1 MLEGQASPADG
12 TLKVP
17 VLRGVEHKDFMR
29 DLLVFCRALRNRKVK
44 VTTGRVLDLYNS
56 LKFIDLTRKDD
67 FRVAARSNLISG
79 YDELKIFDELFDEFW
94 GIDHDEDMS
103 PEGLEGCGPEGEPP
117 PIDQDGCGPEGED
130 SGQDGMDDNQE
141 GEGEGQGEGEEEE
154 VFVMDDDDEGRDGED
169 GDPSGDEENLPSYS
183 PFEILAVKDFGN
195 FKGEEVEEIRQL
207 IAELAP
213 KLATRLSRRK
223 TPTPRKK
230 FVDMRRTIRK
240 NLRYG
245 SDIVHLFHRKQKIKK
260 NDIVLICDVSGSMD
274 AYSQFLV
281 QFIYGLQSEIK
292 NIETA
297 VFSTRLTIATPYLKE
312 RDLHKALSRLAA
324 KVHDWSGGT
333 NIGGCL
339 KHFNERWG
347 TMMVSKR
354 TIVIIISDGW
364 DRGEIETLDREMRR
378 LRNRCRKLI
387 WLNPLLGSP
396 GYKPIDRGMR
406 TALPYLD
413 QFLPAHN
420 LNSLTTLAETLT
432 LD

>member
-1 MLEGQASPADG
+1 MLEEQSRPATDG
-12 TLKVP
+12 GLKIP
-17 VLRGVEHKDFMR
+17 VLRGAANKDFTR
-29 DLLVFCRALRNRKVK
+29 DLLLFCRQLRSRNVK
-44 VTTGRVLDLYNS
+44 VTTGKVLGLYNS

-67 FRVAARSNLISG
+67 FRAATRSNLISSQ
-79 YDELKIFDELFDEFW
+79 EEQKIFDELFNQFW
-94 GIDHDEDMS
+94 GIDREDEMS
-103 PEGLEGCGPEGEPP
+103 PDGLEGCAPEGEPP
-117 PIDQDGCGPEGED
+117 PFDQEGCGPEGED
-130 SGQDGMDDNQE
+130 SGQEGAEDGLQD
-141 GEGEGQGEGEEEE
+141 GQGEGEEEE
-154 VFVMDDDDEGRDGED
+154 LFLMNEDEEDQEGEE
-169 GDPSGDEENLPSYS
+169 GEPSGDEESLPSYS
-183 PFEILAVKDFGN
+183 PYEVLAVKDFGS
-195 FKGEEVEEIRQL
+195 FKGDEVEEIRKL

-230 FVDMRRTIRK
+230 FIDMRRTIRK

-245 SDIVHLFHRKQKIKK
+245 GDIVRLFYRKQKIKK
-260 NDIVLICDVSGSMD
+260 NDIVLLCDVSGSMD

-281 QFIYGLQSEIK
+281 QFIYGLQAEIK
-292 NIETA
+292 NIQTA

-312 RDLHKALSRLAA
+312 RELHKALDRLAQ

-339 KHFNERWG
+339 KTFNERWG
-347 TMMVSKR
+347 SMLVSKR

-364 DRGEIETLDREMRR
+364 DRGEIEVLDLEMRR
-378 LRNRCRKLI
+378 LRSRCRRLI

-420 LNSLTTLAETLT
+420 LNALTDLAETIA

>member
-1 MLEGQASPADG
+1 MLEGQTQAPEDG
-12 TLKVP
+12 KQMLP
-17 VLRGVEHKDFMR
+17 VFRGAGQKDFAKN
-29 DLLVFCRALRNRKVK
+29 LLAFCRALRGHQVK
-44 VTTGRVLDLYNS
+44 VTTGKVLDLYKS
-56 LKFIDLTRKDD
+56 LKFIDLTRKED
-67 FRVAARSNLISG
+67 FRAAARSNLISS
-79 YDELKIFDELFDEFW
+79 YEELKIFDELFDEFW
-94 GIDHDEDMS
+94 GIEQEADATPD
-103 PEGLEGCGPEGEPP
+103 GLDSCGPEGEPP
-117 PIDQDGCGPEGED
+117 PFEDGQGED
-130 SGQDGMDDNQE
+130 GEETGQEGDEEGAE
-141 GEGEGQGEGEEEE
+141 GEGEGEQEEEFFLMEEEDENPEGEEGAPSA
-154 VFVMDDDDEGRDGED
+154 DED
-169 GDPSGDEENLPSYS
+169 NLPSYS
-183 PFEILAVKDFGN
+183 PHEVLAVKDFGSI
-195 FKGEEVEEIRQL
+195 KGDEIEAMRKL

-223 TPTPRKK
+223 TATPRKK
-230 FVDMRRTIRK
+230 LIDMRRTIRK

-245 SDIVHLFHRKQKIKK
+245 GEIVRLFHRKQKIKK
-260 NDIVLICDVSGSMD
+260 NDVVLLCDVSGSMD

-281 QFIYGLQSEIK
+281 QFIYSLQAELK

-312 RDLHKALSRLAA
+312 KDLHKALARLSE

-339 KHFNERWG
+339 KTFNERWG
-347 TMMVSKR
+347 GMMVSKR

-364 DRGEIETLDREMRR
+364 DRGEIEVLDRELRR
-378 LRNRCRKLI
+378 LQSRARRLI

-406 TALPYLD
+406 TALPDLD

-420 LNSLTTLAETLT
+420 LNALTDLAETIS

>member
-1 MLEGQASPADG
+1 LEGQTQPAADG
-12 TLKVP
+12 VRKVP
-17 VLRGVEHKDFMR
+17 ALRGAAHKDFQR
-29 DLLVFCRALRNRKVK
+29 DLLAFCRRLRARQLK

-56 LKFIDLTRKDD
+56 LKLIDLTRKDD
-67 FRVAARSNLISG
+67 FRAAARSNLVSA
-79 YDELKIFDELFDEFW
+79 YDELKIFDEVFTDFW
-94 GIDHDEDMS
+94 GLEEGEEPI
-103 PEGLEGCGPEGEPP
+103 PEGLEGCGPDGEPP
-117 PIDQDGCGPEGED
+117 PLDQEGLGPEGDEA
-130 SGQDGMDDNQE
+130 GQEGDEGAQEE
-141 GEGEGQGEGEEEE
+141 GEGEGEGEEEE
-154 VFVMDDDDEGRDGED
+154 FYLADEDEGGQEGEEGESSEDDDK
-169 GDPSGDEENLPSYS
+169 LPSYS
-183 PFEILAVKDFGN
+183 PYEVISVKDFGS
-195 FKGEEVEEIRQL
+195 FKGEEVEEIRKL

-223 TPTPRKK
+223 VATPRKK

-245 SDIVHLFHRKQKIKK
+245 GEVIKLFHRKPKIKK
-260 NDIVLICDVSGSMD
+260 NDIVLLCDVSGSMD

-281 QFIYGLQSEIK
+281 QFIYGLQAEIK

-312 RDLHKALSRLAA
+312 RDLYKALVRLSE

-339 KHFNERWG
+339 KTFNERWG

-364 DRGEIETLDREMRR
+364 DRGEIEVLDREMRR
-378 LRNRCRKLI
+378 LRNRCRRLI

-420 LNSLTTLAETLT
+420 LKALTHLAETIALE
-432 LD
+432 